1 MTLSE
6 LGHTALFMLFGPLV
20 CCAQTSI
27 ASAYGAASSGNHSLT
42 YSIGQVFY
50 QGNEGFSISQGVQI
64 PFEQF
69 ETTSVEEKGLD
80 KGVMLY
86 PNPSDGDIW
95 LKVDHPAGA
104 ELVILDAA
112 GKEHLRQ
119 SAKEHQHISLSHLI
133 SGMYVLRLSGHNSAN
148 TSIKFIL
155 R

>member
-1 MTLSE
+1 MSC
-6 LGHTALFMLFGPLV
+6 TALFMLFGQLI
-20 CCAQTSI
+20 CCAQISI
-27 ASAYGAASSGNHSLT
+27 ASAYGATSSGTNSLS
-42 YSIGQVFY
+42 YSVGQVFY
-50 QGNEGFSISQGVQI
+50 QSNAGLSVSQGVQI

-80 KGVMLY
+80 DGVFLY

-104 ELVILDAA
+104 EVVILDAA
-112 GKEHLRQ
+112 GKEQLRLD
-119 SAKEHQHISLSHLI
+119 AKEQQHISLSHLI
-133 SGMYVLRLSGHNSAN
+133 SGMYVLRLSGHKSAN